1 LPVLSRFDEEDLMR
15 RFARAFL
22 AAGLLVIPGVAQ
34 AQEVPL
40 SQFLPRYF
48 TPSNPLVLKDTGH
61 SAHFAVQSEATES
74 LNILNR
80 NIAYQL
86 ASFPLGSS
94 SGGFTFTLDPA
105 AGVLTRS
112 AESFGPL
119 FAERGLTAGKGK
131 LTLGANYTHSTF
143 DRFEGRDLDDGSI
156 RLILTHNDLDG
167 SGDTLTPFFEG
178 DIIDANLF
186 LKLTTDTVAAF
197 ANYGITDRFDVGV
210 AVPFVKVKMDSR
222 FHTTLRRLATEGDF
236 FLFHI
241 FENDTLEADNVETG
255 DASGIGD
262 IVVRGKLNLAHQDA
276 GDLAAAVDVRLPTGD
291 DENLLGAGAVQAKF
305 FLVASGSAKKAFSPH
320 LNLGYTFTGESDTLG
335 KLPDELNYAVGFDAA
350 VGSKVTVTGDFVGR
364 SLLDATR
371 VVEGERTF
379 RFNRRPPAP
388 VQTITDTVLLTETG
402 TMNLLLGSAGVK
414 FNPGGRLLFSANLL
428 FSLSK
433 DNGLQDTIT
442 PVFAIDY
449 NF

>member
-1 LPVLSRFDEEDLMR
+1 MR
-15 RFARAFL
+15 QFARAFL
-22 AAGLLVIPGVAQ
+22 AAFVLVSAGSAQ

-40 SQFLPRYF
+40 SQFLPRFF

-61 SAHFAVQSEATES
+61 AAHFAVQSEATQS
-74 LNILNR
+74 LNTLNR

-131 LTLGANYTHSTF
+131 LTVGANYTRNSF
-143 DRFEGRDLDDGSI
+143 DSFEGRDLDDGSI

-186 LKLTTDTVAAF
+186 LTLKTNTFAAF
-197 ANYGITDRFDVGV
+197 ANYGVTDRFDVGV
-210 AVPFVKVKMDSR
+210 AVPFVQVEMDAR
-222 FHTTLRRLATEGDF
+222 FHTTLRRLATDGDF

-241 FENDTLEADNVETG
+241 FDNDTLERDQFESG

-262 IVVRGKLNLAHQDA
+262 IVVRGKLNLARREFGDVAA
-276 GDLAAAVDVRLPTGD
+276 GLDVRLPTGD
-291 DENLLGAGAVQAKF
+291 DENLLGAGAVQAKV
-305 FLVASGSAKKAFSPH
+305 FLIASGSAKKAFSPH
-320 LNLGYTFTGESDTLG
+320 INLGYTFTGESDTLG
-335 KLPDELNYAVGFDAA
+335 TLPDELNYAVGFDAA
-350 VGSKVTVTGDFVGR
+350 LGNRLTLTGDFVGR
-364 SLLDATR
+364 SLLDAVR
-371 VVEGERTF
+371 VVDADRSF
-379 RFNRRPPAP
+379 RFNKRPPSP
-388 VQTITDTVLLTETG
+388 VQTISDTVLVTETG

-433 DNGLQDTIT
+433 DNGLQDNVV